1 MIHDYD
7 DGRGRYP
14 DLLSVRAPAGLREQV
29 RQAPRLSVCPW
40 LNTSAT
46 PLQNAWRERP
56 AQPPTTTVSGQ
67 LCP

>member
-29 RQAPRLSVCPW
+29 RQAAQAERLPMA
-40 LNTSAT
+40 NTSAT

>member
-29 RQAPRLSVCPW
+29 RQAAQTERLPMAEYVRQA
-40 LNTSAT
+40 LA
-46 PLQNAWRERP
+46 ERM
-56 AQPPTTTVSGQ
+56 ARTTRAAAHHDGERSTMS
-67 LCP
+67 